1 MIAVF
6 VNCGSIIIGSLVGLL
21 FARRISESLSEIIRT
36 AAGFVTTVI
45 GVQMAFKY
53 QSIVIL
59 ALSLI
64 IGGILGSLWDWDG
77 KILSAGRMLEK
88 LVYRGTSL
96 RRADPAGSE
105 NVRTPGTPGG
115 WNFAYG
121 FLNASVLFCVGAM
134 AILGSFKAGIEKD
147 YTIIFTKSILDGF
160 MAVTFA
166 AAMGPGTL
174 FSCLSVFIY
183 QGALTLLSVLVKPY
197 VTAAVVAELT
207 ASGGVLIMMIGIN
220 LLGIRE
226 IKTANYLPA
235 VLLAVLFALIRPLIQ
250 GMFL

>member
-6 VNCGSIIIGSLVGLL
+6 VNCGAVIAGSLIGLFFANRITKELSSIIQ
-21 FARRISESLSEIIRT
+21 T
-36 AAGFVTTVI
+36 AAGFVTLVI
-45 GVQMAFKY
+45 GIQMALKY

-64 IGGILGSLWDWDG
+64 IGGLLGTWWDWDG
-77 KILSAGRMLEK
+77 KILLLGCMLEK
-88 LVYRGTSL
+88 LLYR
-96 RRADPAGSE
+96 ANAGRDCGKE
-105 NVRTPGTPGG
+105 HNVPEQ
-115 WNFAYG
+115 NFAYA

-160 MAVTFA
+160 MAISFA

-174 FSCLSVFIY
+174 FSSLSVFAY
-183 QGALTLLSVLVKPY
+183 QGILTLLSVLIKPY
-197 VTAAVVAELT
+197 VTDVLISELT

-220 LLGIRE
+220 LLGLKQ

-235 VLLAVLFALIRPLIQ
+235 VLLSIVFVLLTPLVN
-250 GMFL
+250 GLVHV

>member
-6 VNCGSIIIGSLVGLL
+6 VNCGAVIAGSLIGLL
-21 FARRISESLSEIIRT
+21 FAKRITKELSSIIQT
-36 AAGFVTTVI
+36 AAGFVTLVI
-45 GVQMAFKY
+45 GIQMALKY

-64 IGGILGSLWDWDG
+64 IGGLLGTWWDWDG
-77 KILSAGRMLEK
+77 KILLLGCMLEK
-88 LVYRGTSL
+88 LL
-96 RRADPAGSE
+96 HRANAGRNCGKE
-105 NVRTPGTPGG
+105 HTVPEQ
-115 WNFAYG
+115 NFAYA

-134 AILGSFKAGIEKD
+134 AVLGSFKAGIEKD

-160 MAVTFA
+160 MAITFA

-174 FSCLSVFIY
+174 FSSLSVFVY
-183 QGALTLLSVLVKPY
+183 QGILTLLSVLIKPF
-197 VTAAVVAELT
+197 VTEVLTSELT

-220 LLGIRE
+220 LLGLKQ

-235 VLLAVLFALIRPLIQ
+235 VLLSVVFVLLTPLVN
-250 GMFL
+250 GLVHV